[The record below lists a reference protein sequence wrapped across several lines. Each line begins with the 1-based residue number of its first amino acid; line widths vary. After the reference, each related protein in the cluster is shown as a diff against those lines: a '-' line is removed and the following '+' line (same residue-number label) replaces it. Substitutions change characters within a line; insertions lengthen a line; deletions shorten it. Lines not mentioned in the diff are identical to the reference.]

1 MRCNTI
7 LLGLATLAMGKEIPK
22 DPKRAAEIYDSGYM
36 HEHIMHEKEA
46 FWEERDAA
54 RMSSFAAEPP
64 YMELHFAQCRDGK
77 AIP

>member
-1 MRCNTI
+1 
-7 LLGLATLAMGKEIPK
+7 MGKEIPK